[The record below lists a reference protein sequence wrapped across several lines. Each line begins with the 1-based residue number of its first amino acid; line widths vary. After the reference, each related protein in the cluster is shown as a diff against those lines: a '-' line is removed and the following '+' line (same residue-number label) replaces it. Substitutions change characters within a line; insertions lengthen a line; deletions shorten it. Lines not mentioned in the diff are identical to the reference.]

1 MNAAA
6 FGLVLVAAFCHAG
19 WNYLLKRSGGGIA
32 FVWLFAAISALL
44 YAPVA
49 LGTFLWLQPVLGWK
63 SIAAV
68 AASASLHTVYY
79 LLLDHGYRHG
89 DLSLVYPIARATGPL
104 LTVAVAILLLG
115 EHPAPLAVSG
125 AVLISAG
132 GLLLTG
138 DPRALRRKGIEHAVL
153 TALATGVTI
162 AAYTVVDKTAVALIM
177 TPPILQDWMTNI
189 GRVALMTPM
198 LRTRRESVR
207 AAWRDHRREVLAV
220 AMLCPLSYILVLT
233 AMQFTL
239 VSYVAPAREVSILI
253 AAFLGARLLSEGDA
267 RRRGLAALLM
277 TAGLVALTLS

>member
-6 FGLVLVAAFCHAG
+6 LGLVLVAAFCHAG
-19 WNYLLKRSGGGIA
+19 WNYLLKRSGGGVG

-68 AASASLHTVYY
+68 AASACLHTVYY
-79 LLLDHGYRHG
+79 LLLDHGYRYG

-115 EHPAPLAVSG
+115 EHPAPLAVGG

-153 TALATGVTI
+153 TALATGITI
-162 AAYTVVDKTAVALIM
+162 AAYTVVDKAAVALIM

-189 GRVALMTPM
+189 GRVALMTPL

-239 VSYVAPAREVSILI
+239 VSYVAPAREVSILV

>member
-1 MNAAA
+1 MTAAA
-6 FGLVLVAAFCHAG
+6 LALVLVAAFTHAG
-19 WNYLLKRSGGGIA
+19 WNYLLKRSGGGIG

-49 LGTFLWLQPVLGWK
+49 LGAFLWLRPVLGWQNL
-63 SIAAV
+63 AAV
-68 AASASLHTVYY
+68 LASAALHSVYY
-79 LLLDHGYRHG
+79 LLLDRGYRHG

-104 LTVAVAILLLG
+104 LTVAVAMLLLG
-115 EHPAPLAVSG
+115 ERPAPLALAG
-125 AVLISAG
+125 ALLISAG

-153 TALATGVTI
+153 IALATGITI
-162 AAYTVVDKTAVALIM
+162 AAYTVVDKTAVALLL

-189 GRVALMTPM
+189 GRVALLTPL
-198 LRTRRESVR
+198 LRGRSESVR
-207 AAWRDHRREVLAV
+207 AAWRDHRGDVLAV
-220 AMLCPLSYILVLT
+220 AVLCPLSYILVLT

-267 RRRGLAALLM
+267 RRRGIAAVLMTVGVAAL
-277 TAGLVALTLS
+277 ALG